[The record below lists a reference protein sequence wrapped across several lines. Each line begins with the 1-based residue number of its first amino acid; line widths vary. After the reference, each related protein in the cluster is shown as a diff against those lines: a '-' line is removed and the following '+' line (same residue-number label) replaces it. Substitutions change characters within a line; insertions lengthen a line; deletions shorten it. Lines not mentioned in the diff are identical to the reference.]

1 MLVNKSTILMKNVNR
16 GNCVC
21 GGRGWNKYENSILKK
36 TKKGTTEIVTSSV
49 QF

>member
-21 GGRGWNKYENSILKK
+21 GGRGWTKYENSILSAHSFCKSK
-36 TKKGTTEIVTSSV
+36 TIKS
-49 QF
+49 